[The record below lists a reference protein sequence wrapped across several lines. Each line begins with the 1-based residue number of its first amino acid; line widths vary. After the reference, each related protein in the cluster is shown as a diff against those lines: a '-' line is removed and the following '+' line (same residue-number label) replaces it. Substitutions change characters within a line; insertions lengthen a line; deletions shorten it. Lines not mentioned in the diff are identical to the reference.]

1 MEYTPL
7 LCKTPILAPYSIPVF
22 LCGMRNEE
30 DLSQRR
36 RMKSSQSEDKEEKA
50 ETVLLN
56 LLSIGIC
63 IKNHT
68 VKNKEYT

>member
-1 MEYTPL
+1 
-7 LCKTPILAPYSIPVF
+7 
-22 LCGMRNEE
+22 
-30 DLSQRR
+30 
-36 RMKSSQSEDKEEKA
+36 MKSSQSEDKEEKA